1 MNHST
6 SVQHLA
12 IIFAI
17 GLMCVSGA
25 SSQQQRSGQPL
36 ASARIASARQVEAD
50 ATASDPAPADAAPV
64 PAPVPDA
71 PAAPVDGECPEEEM
85 SFEMVTGFVYTAPSD
100 MLDSQ
105 PGTLMLTDCI
115 DTCRKNSSCK
125 SINYETGLC
134 VLFSSNADE
143 GQGEDR
149 VYKLCDTQMVEPSY

>member
-1 MNHST
+1 MKL
-6 SVQHLA
+6 SVA
-12 IIFAI
+12 IPTFVFVVFRVVA
-17 GLMCVSGA
+17 GD
-25 SSQQQRSGQPL
+25 RPL
-36 ASARIASARQVEAD
+36 PVPSARIGSARQVSE
-50 ATASDPAPADAAPV
+50 PE
-64 PAPVPDA
+64 A
-71 PAAPVDGECPEEEM
+71 PAAAPGKTIIEYHPIFLMKPTHGLYPSVVPLAEGDCPADEI

-143 GQGEDR
+143 GTGKMNHFSSFSR
-149 VYKLCDTQMVEPSY
+149 LL

>member
-6 SVQHLA
+6 RMQHLA

-25 SSQQQRSGQPL
+25 SQQQRSGQPL

-50 ATASDPAPADAAPV
+50 APAADPAPAEDPA

-71 PAAPVDGECPEEEM
+71 PAAPADGECPEEEM

-143 GQGEDR
+143 GQGEDGIYPDGPKFDKIICR
-149 VYKLCDTQMVEPSY
+149 IF